1 MGKYVY
7 KLLFGIIVGTALY
20 VTLGFIKFKN
30 NTVRS
35 IASVIVGACIFY
47 ISGSR
52 REGFASI
59 PPYNDSVIYK
69 LGDQVTKDGQAYV
82 MIDGIGAPGYPPPRP
97 TNWKPIDGASP
108 SIPGPITPYNDN
120 VIYKLGDRVSKDGQ
134 AYVMIDGIGAPG
146 YPPPRPTNWKPIDG
160 AIGGASGLVRVSD
173 NGYTARGEF
182 ATHFPSSTQ
191 IILDSRV
198 PIFDGNGT
206 VTSYGQTAASPKVG
220 DVISGPF
227 IQPGTTVVSAE
238 TSPMPSNPYVP
249 GELITISKPIQN
261 MTENRGDVFTYS
273 FAGSA
278 PPPPPT
284 PTPPTQS
291 SSCPVTEC
299 PPPPPPTV
307 CPVPAPCPPPPPP
320 PACPP
325 IPPPLPCP
333 AIPTCPPP
341 PACPAIIP
349 CPPIKPCPPPKRC
362 PPAPVCP
369 ECPQD
374 SKQRSKQIYTND
386 TNVCRQMRGIVDD
399 TGLCSF

>member
-1 MGKYVY
+1 M
-7 KLLFGIIVGTALY
+7 
-20 VTLGFIKFKN
+20 TLGFIKFKN
-30 NTVRS
+30 NTVRG

-52 REGFASI
+52 REGFAS
-59 PPYNDSVIYK
+59 
-69 LGDQVTKDGQAYV
+69 
-82 MIDGIGAPGYPPPRP
+82 
-97 TNWKPIDGASP
+97 
-108 SIPGPITPYNDN
+108 
-120 VIYKLGDRVSKDGQ
+120 
-134 AYVMIDGIGAPG
+134 
-146 YPPPRPTNWKPIDG
+146 
-160 AIGGASGLVRVSD
+160 GLVRVSD
-173 NGYTARGEF
+173 NGYTAQGQF
-182 ATHFPSSTQ
+182 ASHFPSSTQ

-261 MTENRGDVFTYS
+261 MKEDRGDVFTYS

-278 PPPPPT
+278 PPPPP
-284 PTPPTQS
+284 PTPS
-291 SSCPVTEC
+291 SSCPEQVC

-307 CPVPAPCPPPPPP
+307 CPIQAPCPPPPPP

-333 AIPTCPPP
+333 AIPACPPP